1 MSGKVKSLHGVY
13 KALGRDAFLA
23 AAKMYS
29 DHVQKTVEATLA
41 EMESHWYG
49 AEKAMTE
56 ADRMVSDFQ
65 KGYLTRETAEELLR
79 QENLSETF
87 ANNINAVLRKVS
99 FGQLESSLQSPDKS
113 YAGKVLKEMHDAF
126 VKIYGTDYLDNGS
139 YEFVSIPAVI
149 RSRCTGKL
157 CLGIVTLDLSS
168 SGEHWGTDFLTPY
181 GVVSQGDP
189 DMNADL
195 QQYIRDSFVPYD
207 YWYTADV
214 ERDIHISLDGMPED
228 VADLIAAARGGQQ
241 NQEFDYTMKL

>member
-1 MSGKVKSLHGVY
+1 MGGKVKSLHGVY

-29 DHVQKTVEATLA
+29 THVQKTVEATLSQ
-41 EMESHWYG
+41 MESHWYD
-49 AEKAMTE
+49 AEKTVTE
-56 ADRMVSDFQ
+56 AEEMVNDYNF
-65 KGYLTRETAEELLR
+65 GFLTKERATELLE
-79 QENLSETF
+79 QERLQKRF
-87 ANNINAVLRKVS
+87 AENMNAVLKNVHFVR
-99 FGQLESSLQSPDKS
+99 LECSCMSPNKS
-113 YAGKVLKEMHDAF
+113 YAGEVLKEMHSAF
-126 VKIYGTDYLDNGS
+126 VETYGTDYLDNGS

-189 DMNADL
+189 DTNADI
-195 QQYIRDSFVPYD
+195 QQYICDNFIPYD

-214 ERDIHISLDGMPED
+214 ERDIHVGFDEMPED
-228 VADLIAAARGGQQ
+228 VQSLIAVARGETQ
-241 NQEFDYTMKL
+241 NEEFDYTMKL

>member
-49 AEKAMTE
+49 AEKTMTE

-65 KGYLTRETAEELLR
+65 IGYLTRESAEGLLA
-79 QENLSETF
+79 QERLQEKIAKNM
-87 ANNINAVLRKVS
+87 NAVLNNVHFVR
-99 FGQLESSLQSPDKS
+99 LECSCMSPNKS
-113 YAGKVLKEMHDAF
+113 YAGEVLKEMHGAF
-126 VKIYGTDYLDNGS
+126 VKTYGTDYLEEGEF
-139 YEFVSIPAVI
+139 EFVNIPAVI
-149 RSRCTGKL
+149 RSRNTGKL
-157 CLGIVTLDLSS
+157 CLGIVTLDLES

-189 DMNADL
+189 NMNADL

-207 YWYTADV
+207 YW
-214 ERDIHISLDGMPED
+214 
-228 VADLIAAARGGQQ
+228 
-241 NQEFDYTMKL
+241 

>member
-65 KGYLTRETAEELLR
+65 KGYLTRESAEELLR

-87 ANNINAVLRKVS
+87 ANNINAVLQKVS

-113 YAGKVLKEMHDAF
+113 YAGEVLKEMHGAF
-126 VKIYGTDYLDNGS
+126 VKTYGTDYLDNGNITHS
-139 YEFVSIPAVI
+139 VNFPDLDAGVCQTTSRIACLHLNIPNMLGQITAVMGEEDI
-149 RSRCTGKL
+149 NIATLYNKSRDRYAYTLMDIENRITDEALERLRGSKGML
-157 CLGIVTLDLSS
+157 RVRIV
-168 SGEHWGTDFLTPY
+168 
-181 GVVSQGDP
+181 
-189 DMNADL
+189 
-195 QQYIRDSFVPYD
+195 
-207 YWYTADV
+207 
-214 ERDIHISLDGMPED
+214 
-228 VADLIAAARGGQQ
+228 
-241 NQEFDYTMKL
+241 K

>member
-1 MSGKVKSLHGVY
+1 MNGKVKSLHGVY

-49 AEKAMTE
+49 AEKTMTE

-65 KGYLTRETAEELLR
+65 IGYLTRESAEGLLA
-79 QENLSETF
+79 QERLQEKF
-87 ANNINAVLRKVS
+87 AKNMNAVLNNVHFVR
-99 FGQLESSLQSPDKS
+99 LECSCMSPNKS
-113 YAGKVLKEMHDAF
+113 YAGEVLKEMHGAF
-126 VKIYGTDYLDNGS
+126 VKTYGTDYLEEGEF
-139 YEFVSIPAVI
+139 EFVNIPAVI
-149 RSRCTGKL
+149 RSRNTGKL
-157 CLGIVTLDLSS
+157 CLGIVTLDLES

-189 DMNADL
+189 NMNADL

-214 ERDIHISLDGMPED
+214 ERESNKARSSL
-228 VADLIAAARGGQQ
+228 AAT
-241 NQEFDYTMKL
+241 YMS